1 MKDYNFNLIQKYHKS
16 STLLIDDDH
25 PTSLKTFYCLM
36 SRFFIIQFII
46 LHIWIWMGTWQL
58 VETQLM
64 EGLRILSLLHNS
76 EKLDN
81 VETHGANNYDKCSE
95 EDCELCGSI

>member
-1 MKDYNFNLIQKYHKS
+1 MIQ
-16 STLLIDDDH
+16 
-25 PTSLKTFYCLM
+25 
-36 SRFFIIQFII
+36 
-46 LHIWIWMGTWQL
+46 HIWVWMGTRQL
-58 VETQLM
+58 LEKLLIR
-64 EGLRILSLLHNS
+64 GLLLHNS